1 MKPDAA
7 SAARAVDMFD
17 LLIEFFED
25 GKRWITGE
33 FADAAGNRCLVGAM
47 RYIRAGHNLHGV
59 PARYYLLRAMRHRDE
74 GLMMFNDCCKD
85 FDELGNLILNAR
97 KLAVTD
103 IEKARFDLAARE
115 LVSA

>member
-7 SAARAVDMFD
+7 STARAVDLLD

-47 RYIRAGHNLHGV
+47 RYIRAGHNLHGA
-59 PARYYLLRAMRHRDE
+59 PARYYLLRAMRGHGE
-74 GLMMFNDCCKD
+74 GLMMFNDWCKD
-85 FDELGNLILNAR
+85 YDELHTLIVNAR
-97 KLAVTD
+97 NLAVAD
-103 IEKARFDLAARE
+103 IEKARLALATRE
-115 LVSA
+115 SVSV